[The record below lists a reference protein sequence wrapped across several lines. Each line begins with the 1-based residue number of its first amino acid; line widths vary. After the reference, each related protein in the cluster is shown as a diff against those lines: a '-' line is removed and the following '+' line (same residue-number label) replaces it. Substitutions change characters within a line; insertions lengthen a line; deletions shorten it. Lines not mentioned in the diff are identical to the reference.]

1 MFISIDGANGVGKTT
16 ISTLVYER
24 LQQKYDKVFLTKEP
38 TNSTIGQ
45 FIKDLENIDEYKG
58 YPLAYMILADRYYHI
73 KKIEEKLNDGYIVI
87 TDRYIASSLVY
98 QVLDGIDIEE
108 VLKLNLK
115 FKKPDI
121 YFFITMTE
129 GKIKE
134 ILKNRQN
141 LTRFEIENTSFK
153 ELKLFD
159 NAKTILEKYNYTC
172 VTIYNNILE
181 DSVEQILN
189 YLDKIYNKT

>member
-189 YLDKIYNKT
+189 YLDKIYNKA